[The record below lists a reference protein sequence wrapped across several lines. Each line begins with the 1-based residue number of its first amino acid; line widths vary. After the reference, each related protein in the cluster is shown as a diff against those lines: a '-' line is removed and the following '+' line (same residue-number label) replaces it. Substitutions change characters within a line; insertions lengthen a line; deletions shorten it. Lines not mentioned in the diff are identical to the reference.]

1 MSPRLEVYSSLA
13 GPRPQEMSLAD
24 DPILGLQFY
33 TSSLL
38 SALVVSQSY
47 LGQPLFW
54 KSENRLIFWYVSSI
68 CKNLGELKVVLFQ
81 LSADTDLI

>member
-1 MSPRLEVYSSLA
+1 
-13 GPRPQEMSLAD
+13 MSLVE
-24 DPILGLQFY
+24 DPTLGLQFC

-47 LGQPLFW
+47 LGQSLFH
-54 KSENRLIFWYVSSI
+54 KSENRLIFWCVSNI
-68 CKNLGELKVVLFQ
+68 CKNPGELKVVLFQ

>member
-1 MSPRLEVYSSLA
+1 
-13 GPRPQEMSLAD
+13 MSLVE
-24 DPILGLQFY
+24 DPTLGLQFC

-47 LGQPLFW
+47 LGQSLFQ
-54 KSENRLIFWYVSSI
+54 KSENRLIFWCVSNI
-68 CKNLGELKVVLFQ
+68 CKNPGELKVVLFQ